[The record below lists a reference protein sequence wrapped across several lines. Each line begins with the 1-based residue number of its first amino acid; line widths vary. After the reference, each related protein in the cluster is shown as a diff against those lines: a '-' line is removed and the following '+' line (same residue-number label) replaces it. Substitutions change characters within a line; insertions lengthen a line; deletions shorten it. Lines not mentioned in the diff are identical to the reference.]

1 MEIQLRRREFAM
13 RIDQLLNKLCLTK
26 TRSIAKTAC
35 DKGLVSLNGK
45 TAKASAEVKDGDL
58 LIFRLYGFEHE
69 LRIDKVPGGNV
80 AKKDATEYYTLLSR
94 KELSS

>member
-1 MEIQLRRREFAM
+1 M

-58 LIFRLYGFEHE
+58 LIFRLYDFEHE